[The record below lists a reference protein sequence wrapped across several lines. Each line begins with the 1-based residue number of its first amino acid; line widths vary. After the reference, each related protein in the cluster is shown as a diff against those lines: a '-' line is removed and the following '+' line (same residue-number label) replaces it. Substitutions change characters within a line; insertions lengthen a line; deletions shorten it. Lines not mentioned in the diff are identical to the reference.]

1 MDIVS
6 RLFLV
11 REVRLELSGRR
22 ESDQTV
28 SSRIPHGE
36 VLRSL
41 RVGHTV
47 GRNDSEPGT
56 EQSNRLLNGG
66 VALGLVQA
74 VATRLIEGAECV
86 RVEASDIVL
95 STEAIILEDFVGSIH
110 GAAAD
115 DA

>member
-1 MDIVS
+1 
-6 RLFLV
+6 
-11 REVRLELSGRR
+11 LSGRR
-22 ESDQTV
+22 EFDQTV
-28 SSRIPHGE
+28 SSRIPDSE
-36 VLRSL
+36 VLRPI

-86 RVEASDIVL
+86 RVEASDVVL
-95 STEAIILEDFVGSIH
+95 AAKRIILKYFVGSIH
-110 GAAAD
+110 GTATNNAESARLL
-115 DA
+115 AIRGLSEQ

>member
-1 MDIVS
+1 
-6 RLFLV
+6 
-11 REVRLELSGRR
+11 LSGRR
-22 ESDQTV
+22 EFDQTV
-28 SSRIPHGE
+28 SSRIPDSE
-36 VLRSL
+36 VLRPI

-86 RVEASDIVL
+86 RVETSDVVLASQR
-95 STEAIILEDFVGSIH
+95 IILKDLVGSVH
-110 GAAAD
+110 GTATNNAESGRLLAIRGLSEQ
-115 DA
+115 